1 MCTGVWYV
9 TNDALIEVEGDI
21 HLQDVPPNGTWLLSP
36 TACMASIQRLRCA
49 GLACIAL
56 PELNRMVI
64 EQKNDDGLLHLTREF
79 LANAD
84 SVSWAVQLFGA
95 FACDAMLAPVL
106 HEILRSSW
114 VKERKSM
121 LDANNELKLGWAQE
135 FYDYKR
141 VPKDAVGSLLFTCP
155 RDCGS
160 DGECDGKRLTITR
173 SILGAMRLSG
183 YTPWSA
189 VRSVRMHEPDI
200 SSAACEHCKAALLA
214 SCAFL
219 VECAAAEASRER
231 DWLVRNE
238 AVIQLCWILYN
249 VHLDKEPVAPDENL
263 EHWVAST
270 VAHSVKYQSYKSK
283 EHHIEAGLEMHTLA
297 HTETVSAYDR
307 GSPS

>member
-1 MCTGVWYV
+1 MDSQCDYLVLDTPKDPDEDNSESDCELCNEPIRHVVRKWNREPIRVSLEQAIAGSMVPYLDAGVSEHDFGEHAPQMCTGVWYV

-21 HLQDVPPNGTWLLSP
+21 HLQDVPPNGTWLSSP
-36 TACMASIQRLRCA
+36 TECMASIRRLRCA

-84 SVSWAVQLFGA
+84 NVSWPVKLFGA

-155 RDCGS
+155 RGCGS
-160 DGECDGKRLTITR
+160 NGECDGKCLTITR
-173 SILGAMRLSG
+173 SILGEMRLSG
-183 YTPWSA
+183 YTP
-189 VRSVRMHEPDI
+189 
-200 SSAACEHCKAALLA
+200 
-214 SCAFL
+214 
-219 VECAAAEASRER
+219 
-231 DWLVRNE
+231 
-238 AVIQLCWILYN
+238 
-249 VHLDKEPVAPDENL
+249 
-263 EHWVAST
+263 
-270 VAHSVKYQSYKSK
+270 
-283 EHHIEAGLEMHTLA
+283 
-297 HTETVSAYDR
+297 
-307 GSPS
+307 